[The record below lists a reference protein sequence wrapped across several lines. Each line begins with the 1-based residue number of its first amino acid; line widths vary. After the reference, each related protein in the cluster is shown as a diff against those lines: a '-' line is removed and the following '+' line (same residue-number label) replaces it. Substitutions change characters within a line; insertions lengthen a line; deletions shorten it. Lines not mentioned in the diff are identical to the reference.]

1 MAPTFIHA
9 GSRGGPLRPSGSSTV
24 PTNVRPYRVGS
35 GTLRVVVSI
44 GCCRKDYVT
53 SVVVVLVMMVKSVSG
68 LPLLFTTCNFA
79 AGRSD
84 VHSGNIDCSG
94 LARSGIH
101 LRKFGWQGLL
111 LLCNMEMSCLFTSLG
126 VK

>member
-44 GCCRKDYVT
+44 GCCRKHYAM
-53 SVVVVLVMMVKSVSG
+53 SVSAVLVMLVKSVSG
-68 LPLLFTTCNFA
+68 SPTPLTTCNIA

-84 VHSGNIDCSG
+84 VHSGNNDCSG
-94 LARSGIH
+94 LARFGIH
-101 LRKFGWQGLL
+101 LCKF
-111 LLCNMEMSCLFTSLG
+111 
-126 VK
+126 V

>member
-44 GCCRKDYVT
+44 GCCRKHCAMSVT
-53 SVVVVLVMMVKSVSG
+53 AVLVMMVKIVSG
-68 LPLLFTTCNFA
+68 SSLHSPPATLLQGALMCILGTMIAAVLP
-79 AGRSD
+79 
-84 VHSGNIDCSG
+84 V
-94 LARSGIH
+94 LAYIFVSSS
-101 LRKFGWQGLL
+101 RKASYCYKIW
-111 LLCNMEMSCLFTSLG
+111 
-126 VK
+126 K

>member
-44 GCCRKDYVT
+44 GCCRKAYAM
-53 SVVVVLVMMVKSVSG
+53 SVIVVLVMMMKSVSG
-68 LPLLFTTCNFA
+68 SPFLLTTCNFA

-84 VHSGNIDCSG
+84 VHSGNNDCSG

-101 LRKFGWQGLL
+101 LREFSWQGLL
-111 LLCNMEMSCLFTSLG
+111 LLQNMKMSCLFKTLR